1 MHIIKIDVK
10 INFIHIHYLF
20 SSLDHFIIIKLSKSV
35 VSQHFHVAIDFQIIM
50 RRLKWSSAQK
60 S

>member
-20 SSLDHFIIIKLSKSV
+20 SSLDHFIIIKLSKSI

-50 RRLKWSSAQK
+50 RRLK
-60 S
+60 